1 MIDWH
6 YPRPELARTHL
17 AQLFDQGLSRLA
29 FFGRR
34 RIGKTE
40 YLKRDLIP
48 AAAQKGVVNTFYCS
62 FWENKDQPHLAL
74 IRALQDALP
83 QHQTKVK
90 AKAGL
95 NIGVLDFLAEVERP
109 DRPRP
114 ALPNELSLAT
124 ISFHQWVR
132 HLEGQPGLIVLDE
145 IQHLATSSAFANF
158 AASLRTRLEMAPAN
172 IAVIFTG
179 SSLAD
184 LQRLFNDQKAP
195 FFNFATV
202 VDFPL
207 LDRPFVDH
215 LAGIH
220 QQITG
225 MVINADRLW
234 DLFNRSGRNAQVITG
249 LVSQMVLRKSDD
261 IESVWGDIEIE
272 LTGEGGWCEKVW
284 ADLLL
289 SDQAVYLLLLEGQDL
304 FSESSLALY
313 DRLGF
318 SRGSAQQAIKRLI
331 NRSVIVRSGHGR
343 YERIVSILDEW
354 LKLSGKTSETLV
366 STSAVPLID
375 AGLKI
380 SDHG

>member
-6 YPRPELARTHL
+6 YPRPELARAHL

-48 AAAQKGVVNTFYCS
+48 AAAEKGVVNTFYCS
-62 FWENKDQPHLAL
+62 LWENKDRPHLAL
-74 IRALQDALP
+74 IRALQDALTE
-83 QHQTKVK
+83 HKSKMK

-95 NIGVLDFLAEVERP
+95 NLGVLDFSAEVERA

-114 ALPNELSLAT
+114 ALPNELTIAT
-124 ISFHQWVR
+124 ISFQQWVK
-132 HLEGQPGLIVLDE
+132 HLNGNPGLIVLDE
-145 IQHLATSSAFANF
+145 IQHLATSSAFATF
-158 AASLRTRLEMAPAN
+158 AASLRTMLDMAPAN

-184 LQRLFNDQKAP
+184 LQRLFNEQRAP

-207 LDRPFVDH
+207 LDRPFVGH

-225 MVINADRLW
+225 LQIEADQLW
-234 DLFNRSGRNAQVITG
+234 ELFNRSGRNAQVITG

-261 IESVWGDIEIE
+261 IKGVWEDIELE
-272 LTGEGGWCEKVW
+272 LTGEGGWCERAW
-284 ADLLL
+284 ADLLI

-313 DRLGF
+313 ERLGF

-331 NRSVIVRSGHGR
+331 NRSLITRNGHGR
-343 YERIVSILDEW
+343 YERIVPILDEW
-354 LKLSGKTSETLV
+354 VKLTGKSSLMLEQPLTTSPTAP
-366 STSAVPLID
+366 SPSIQ
-375 AGLKI
+375 
-380 SDHG
+380 S

>member
-95 NIGVLDFLAEVERP
+95 NIGVLDFSAEVERP

-158 AASLRTRLEMAPAN
+158 AASLRTLLDMAPPTLQSSSPGPHSLICNACSTTRKHRSSISPLWSIFRCW
-172 IAVIFTG
+172 IAPLSIIWLAFTNR
-179 SSLAD
+179 SLA
-184 LQRLFNDQKAP
+184 
-195 FFNFATV
+195 
-202 VDFPL
+202 
-207 LDRPFVDH
+207 
-215 LAGIH
+215 
-220 QQITG
+220 
-225 MVINADRLW
+225 W
-234 DLFNRSGRNAQVITG
+234 
-249 LVSQMVLRKSDD
+249 
-261 IESVWGDIEIE
+261 
-272 LTGEGGWCEKVW
+272 
-284 ADLLL
+284 
-289 SDQAVYLLLLEGQDL
+289 
-304 FSESSLALY
+304 
-313 DRLGF
+313 
-318 SRGSAQQAIKRLI
+318 
-331 NRSVIVRSGHGR
+331 
-343 YERIVSILDEW
+343 
-354 LKLSGKTSETLV
+354 
-366 STSAVPLID
+366 
-375 AGLKI
+375 
-380 SDHG
+380 